1 MTVLTI
7 DFQMAFWS
15 VQTILLLFSSC
26 LIFIQLC
33 DSKQTQF
40 NAEFTNQVMNFPLL
54 NIVAAVVVQIFLL
67 FEYLQT
73 SSVPDKRRV

>member
-1 MTVLTI
+1 MRDI
-7 DFQMAFWS
+7 G
-15 VQTILLLFSSC
+15 C
-26 LIFIQLC
+26 R
-33 DSKQTQF
+33 TQF
-40 NAEFTNQVMNFPLL
+40 NAEFTNQVMNFLLL

>member
-1 MTVLTI
+1 MRDI
-7 DFQMAFWS
+7 GFR
-15 VQTILLLFSSC
+15 
-26 LIFIQLC
+26 
-33 DSKQTQF
+33 TQF

-73 SSVPDKRRV
+73 SSVPDRRRV